1 MKRHSPN
8 LARCMVKNHAA
19 EGIAEMDWVLLS
31 LVSAAAFTV
40 LTVVQKRTL
49 DRHIQGV
56 VPFNAVAAIIQVSI
70 ASVLLFL
77 SPTDWFSGPVLLM
90 VGVGAIQAVLWLLQ
104 GYAIDREADV
114 SRIVPV
120 LDSFPLLVLI
130 IAVVF
135 LGEELTLVKWLAVL
149 VVIAG
154 VLIASWHQALPGERV
169 RLNRSL
175 VAIFGATVSMALITV
190 SFKVASADLS
200 VMQMIGLSWIFA
212 APFHLIAVRMT
223 HSGSEIRRVLRSRP
237 ALGMVGLTQVM
248 IMIALVSGLTALL
261 TGPVSLTTAIMG
273 TRPVMLI
280 FWVMASGIS
289 FKRAA
294 SGTGPCKPLR
304 ARLASASLVT
314 VGVGVMAF

>member
-1 MKRHSPN
+1 M
-8 LARCMVKNHAA
+8 AQNHVA
-19 EGIAEMDWVLLS
+19 ERIAEMNWVLLS

-40 LTVVQKRTL
+40 LTVLQKRTL

-70 ASVLLFL
+70 ASVLLLL

-90 VGVGAIQAVLWLLQ
+90 VGVGAIQAFIWLLQ
-104 GYAIDREADV
+104 GYAINREADV

-135 LGEELTLVKWLAVL
+135 LGEVLTPVKWFAVL

-154 VLIASWHQALPGERV
+154 VLLASWHQALPGERV

-175 VAIFGATVSMALITV
+175 VAIFGATVGMALLTV

-200 VMQMIGLSWIFA
+200 VMQMIGLSWLFA
-212 APFHLIAVRMT
+212 APFHFIAASVT
-223 HSGSEIRRVLRSRP
+223 HSGSEVRRVLRSRP
-237 ALGMVGLTQVM
+237 AFGMVGLTQVM
-248 IMIALVSGLTALL
+248 ILIALFSGLAALSI
-261 TGPVSLTTAIMG
+261 GPVSLTTAIMG
-273 TRPVMLI
+273 TRPVMLVL
-280 FWVMASGIS
+280 WVLASGIS

-294 SGTGPCKPLR
+294 SGTGPRKPLR